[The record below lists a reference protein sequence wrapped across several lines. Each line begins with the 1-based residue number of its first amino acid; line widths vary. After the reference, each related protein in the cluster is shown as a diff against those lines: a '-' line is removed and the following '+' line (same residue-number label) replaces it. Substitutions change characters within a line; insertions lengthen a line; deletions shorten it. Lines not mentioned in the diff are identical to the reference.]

1 MRYTN
6 HITSSSIKYKSQW
19 MTVYEDLVSKEV
31 DGTIK
36 MFNRI
41 EVLDAA
47 IVVPILEDSSLV
59 MVENYRHGADTNLLE
74 LPGGFIN
81 ENELETDAGKRE
93 LLEET
98 GYTCNQVELINWF
111 YTWPGRTAQRNFVVV
126 ARGLKKPLGKN
137 LDKFECIKVH
147 KVSGDKI
154 RRELTRGGKIK
165 SAPTISALLYGYL
178 RYL

>member
-59 MVENYRHGADTNLLE
+59 MVENYRHGAGTNLLE

-81 ENELETDAGKRE
+81 ENELETDAAKRE

>member
-1 MRYTN
+1 
-6 HITSSSIKYKSQW
+6 

-59 MVENYRHGADTNLLE
+59 MVENYRHGAGTNLLE

-81 ENELETDAGKRE
+81 ENELKTDAGRRE

-98 GYTCNQVELINWF
+98 GYTCNEVELINWF

-126 ARGLKKPLGKN
+126 ARGLKKHYGKS
-137 LDKFECIKVH
+137 LDEFECIKVH
-147 KVSGDKI
+147 KISGDKI
-154 RRELTRGGKIK
+154 RRELKRGGKIK
-165 SAPTISALLYGYL
+165 SAVTISALLHGYL
-178 RYL
+178 LSV

>member
-41 EVLDAA
+41 EVLDAV

-59 MVENYRHGADTNLLE
+59 MVEIYRHGAGTNLLE

-81 ENELETDAGKRE
+81 VNELETDAGRRE

-98 GYTCNQVELINWF
+98 GYTCNKVELINWF

-137 LDKFECIKVH
+137 LNKFECIKVH

>member
-1 MRYTN
+1 
-6 HITSSSIKYKSQW
+6 

-59 MVENYRHGADTNLLE
+59 MVENYRHGAGTNLLE